1 MYRMKMMFEGFLC
14 YYITII
20 INVVIFIIVVCV
32 DICWS
37 LTRITTL

>member
-14 YYITII
+14 YLKII
-20 INVVIFIIVVCV
+20 IVIVIIVVCV

-37 LTRITTL
+37 